1 VRRWLPEQ
9 PMAADLWLAEIPY
22 SETRDYVRRVLT
34 YRVIYAHRLGLDRFR
49 LGALLRPVGGP
60 AATLAGEPTTVPRT
74 PQRTK
79 ADAPR
84 TASEGQAA
92 SLGRVD

>member
-1 VRRWLPEQ
+1 LPEQ
-9 PMAADLWLAEIPY
+9 PVAADLWLAEIPY

-49 LGALLRPVGGP
+49 LGGLLRPVGRP
-60 AATLAGEPTTVPRT
+60 AATLEGASTAVPAT

-84 TASEGQAA
+84 TASEGQTA
-92 SLGRVD
+92 SSGRAD